1 MAEYIEREKAINSIA
16 KIIGKVKCHP
26 LSYEITDDERVKC
39 GLRMAQNALREQ
51 PTADVQEVRH
61 GKNVTEMHPVDE
73 FECSECGFI
82 CEISEKIYD
91 DEYTFDCYREYN
103 PKFCPNC
110 GAKMDKE

>member
-1 MAEYIEREKAINSIA
+1 MNKEYIEREAFIEILNRTKNDCEHYADKVCCDFAI
-16 KIIGKVKCHP
+16 
-26 LSYEITDDERVKC
+26 
-39 GLRMAQNALREQ
+39 RMVNLM
-51 PTADVQEVRH
+51 PPADVQEVRH

-110 GAKMDKE
+110 GAKMYKE